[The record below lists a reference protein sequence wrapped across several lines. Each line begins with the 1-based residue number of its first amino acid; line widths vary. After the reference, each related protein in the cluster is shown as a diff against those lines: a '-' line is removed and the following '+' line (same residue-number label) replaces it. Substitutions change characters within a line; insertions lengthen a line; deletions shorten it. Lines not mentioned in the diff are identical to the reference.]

1 MNDDFNTA
9 QAIAALFDHTKKIK
23 RNIAD
28 GLPPSD
34 LLTIKNWLT
43 IALTEILGLEYS
55 EPKETDSSFK
65 DNISEDL
72 LHLLIDLR
80 TKARMERNFEL
91 SDIIRNR
98 LKELD
103 IELEDSKEGT
113 RYTLPK

>member
-1 MNDDFNTA
+1 MSH
-9 QAIAALFDHTKKIK
+9 ITKKIK

-34 LLTIKNWLT
+34 LHTLQNWLN

-55 EPKETDSSFK
+55 EPNETDNSFK
-65 DNISEDL
+65 DKISEDL

-103 IELEDSKEGT
+103 IELEDNKEGT

>member
-23 RNIAD
+23 KNIVN

-34 LLTIKNWLT
+34 LNTLQNWLN
-43 IALTEILGLEYS
+43 IALTDILGLEYS
-55 EPKETDSSFK
+55 ETNETESSFK
-65 DNISEDL
+65 ENISEDL

-91 SDIIRNR
+91 SDIIRKR
-98 LKELD
+98 LKELN